1 MNDCASGVFVMTI
14 IPFVVNIMGIII
26 TMDRLYTTINKHT
39 HKNNSFQQMS
49 VCSIDRPLRSRSAGK
64 DPSWT

>member
-1 MNDCASGVFVMTI
+1 M
-14 IPFVVNIMGIII
+14 II
-26 TMDRLYTTINKHT
+26 TMDRLYTAINKHT